1 MDGEKVSY
9 EFQRKWR
16 SGGRKW
22 SEFQDKG
29 NCDVPLIISNP
40 IKLINCTFVSYQYTL
55 PKSYHIGIHIINAF
69 NSILELNLFSQ
80 TEYHFDY
87 II

>member
-29 NCDVPLIISNP
+29 NCDVPLIIS
-40 IKLINCTFVSYQYTL
+40 
-55 PKSYHIGIHIINAF
+55 
-69 NSILELNLFSQ
+69 
-80 TEYHFDY
+80 Y
-87 II
+87 IFLYIFFFTQQK

>member
-40 IKLINCTFVSYQYTL
+40 IKNYSCILTIYTSKVHITFGVKISIHPWINQIYLFHNLIR
-55 PKSYHIGIHIINAF
+55 
-69 NSILELNLFSQ
+69 
-80 TEYHFDY
+80 
-87 II
+87 